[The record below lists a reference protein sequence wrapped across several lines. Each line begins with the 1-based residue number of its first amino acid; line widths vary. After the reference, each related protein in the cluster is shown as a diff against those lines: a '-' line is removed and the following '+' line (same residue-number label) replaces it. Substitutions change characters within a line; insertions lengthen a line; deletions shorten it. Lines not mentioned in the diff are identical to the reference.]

1 LQTASAFFPAIRAK
15 SRCNSDP
22 RVFERTVEM
31 DQIEAKQTHP
41 TSTAAA
47 AKTGADRL
55 RRDDRRIKAFLPLL
69 LCLPCFLIQIKLD
82 NDIWFLL
89 NSGRYVLQHGI
100 PFAEPFTMH
109 HQLSFV
115 MQQWLSDVI
124 FWGIYAALG
133 AAGLIAAVFLLF
145 GGILFLVY
153 RLALFLSNG
162 NRVPAVL
169 TAFFAGLLLS
179 PYMVT
184 RPILF
189 TLLILA
195 LELYL
200 LERFIGGANAAF
212 LLPLPVLS
220 ALLINLHAAMW
231 PIQFVLLLPYAI
243 DSFRFRCWNIEGQGY
258 SKRVLFPAIALMLLA
273 GFANPYGVRAMTY
286 LFRSYGYAEINQ
298 VNEMKPANIN
308 TAIGVL
314 IFGAFLLVGA
324 LYLLRR
330 GGKTRLRYAL
340 LTLGTAV
347 LALSSVRSFPL
358 FAICGVFPLAYW
370 LSDLQLPQPKKT
382 VAKGTRALRAALG
395 VLVLLG
401 VVVLVRLEAD
411 SSSDNAFEPASAGA
425 VRYLLKQDAPER
437 MVLYTGYNDGGYA
450 EFMGFHPYLDPR
462 AEVFVEQNNQQ
473 SDIMKEY
480 FLLQAGKLYY
490 KEVLNRYEFTHLLV
504 PESDILHTYLPY
516 DTDYRRTYDD
526 GEYAVYQ
533 RN

>member
-1 LQTASAFFPAIRAK
+1 
-15 SRCNSDP
+15 
-22 RVFERTVEM
+22 
-31 DQIEAKQTHP
+31 
-41 TSTAAA
+41 
-47 AKTGADRL
+47 
-55 RRDDRRIKAFLPLL
+55 LPLL
-69 LCLPCFLIQIKLD
+69 LCLPFFLIQIKLD

-100 PFAEPFTMH
+100 PFVEPFTMH
-109 HQLSFV
+109 QQMSFV
-115 MQQWLSDVI
+115 MQQWLTDVI
-124 FWGIYAALG
+124 YWGIYSKLG
-133 AAGLIAAVFLLF
+133 AAGLIAVVFLLF
-145 GGILFLVY
+145 GGILLVVY
-153 RLALFLSNG
+153 RLTRYLAQG

-169 TAFFAGLLLS
+169 ATFLSGLLLS

-184 RPILF
+184 RPIPL

-200 LERFIGGANAAF
+200 MERFIGDSNPAY
-212 LLPLPVLS
+212 LLALPVLS
-220 ALLINLHAAMW
+220 VLLINLHAAMW

-258 SKRVLFPAIALMLLA
+258 SKRFLFPAIALMLVA
-273 GFANPYGVRAMTY
+273 GFVNPYGIRAMTY

-308 TAIGVL
+308 TALGVL

-324 LYLLRR
+324 VYLLRR
-330 GGKTRLRYAL
+330 GGKTRLRYVL

-358 FAICGVFPLAYW
+358 FALCGVFPLAHW
-370 LSDLQLPQPKKT
+370 LGNLQLPQPKKT
-382 VAKGTRALRAALG
+382 IAKGTRTLRAGLG

-401 VVVLVRLEAD
+401 VFALVRLEFGTSAE
-411 SSSDNAFEPASAGA
+411 NAMEPAVAGA
-425 VRYLLKQDAPER
+425 VRYLLKQDAPEQ

-473 SDIMKEY
+473 RDIMSEY
-480 FLLQAGKLYY
+480 FSLQTGKLYY
-490 KEVLNRYEFTHLLV
+490 KDVLNRYGFTHLIV

-516 DTDYRRTYDD
+516 DTDYRLTYDD
-526 GEYAVYQ
+526 GAYAVYQ
-533 RN
+533 RK

>member
-1 LQTASAFFPAIRAK
+1 MDR
-15 SRCNSDP
+15 
-22 RVFERTVEM
+22 M
-31 DQIEAKQTHP
+31 DQRKPKQTY
-41 TSTAAA
+41 SASSSAAA
-47 AKTGADRL
+47 NTGVDRL
-55 RRDDRRIKAFLPLL
+55 NRDDRRIKAFLPLL
-69 LCLPCFLIQIKLD
+69 LCLPCFLVQIKLD

-124 FWGIYAALG
+124 YWGIYTKLG
-133 AAGLIAAVFLLF
+133 AAGLIATVFLLF
-145 GGILFLVY
+145 GGILFLLY
-153 RLALFLSNG
+153 RLTLYLSSG

-184 RPILF
+184 RPMLF
-189 TLLILA
+189 TLLIFA
-195 LELYL
+195 QELYL
-200 LERFIGGANAAF
+200 LERFIGDKHAAF

-258 SKRVLFPAIALMLLA
+258 SKRALFPAIALMAAA
-273 GFANPYGVRAMTY
+273 GFANPYGIRAMTY

-308 TAIGVL
+308 TAIGVF

-324 LYLLRR
+324 AYLLRR
-330 GGKTRLRYAL
+330 GCKTRLRYVL

-382 VAKGTRALRAALG
+382 ITKGTRALRAALG

-401 VVVLVRLEAD
+401 VVALVRLEVGNSTEHAM
-411 SSSDNAFEPASAGA
+411 EPASAGA
-425 VRYLLKQDAPER
+425 VRYLLKQGAPDD

-473 SDIMKEY
+473 SDIMSEY
-480 FLLQAGKLYY
+480 FQLQSGKLFY
-490 KEVLNRYEFTHLLV
+490 KEVLNRYGFTYLLV

-516 DTDYRRTYDD
+516 DTDYIRTYDD

-533 RN
+533 RK